1 MPSEPEAENLGAAVE
16 PFEEQQMEL
25 EEVEVEAAC
34 SPLAFEHVAL
44 VFVPR

>member
-1 MPSEPEAENLGAAVE
+1 MPSEPEAENLGE

-25 EEVEVEAAC
+25 EEEEVEAAC

>member
-25 EEVEVEAAC
+25 EEEAAC

>member
-25 EEVEVEAAC
+25 EEVEAAC